1 MFPDTWAAELDKGV
15 TPALMARMAELWEER
30 AKARRG
36 GAAASLEEAPSPEP
50 EGSPITPETLS
61 RLVGAPWDP
70 TAIKAL
76 VEAARL
82 FRWPDAAEWELAPLA
97 EMLSSSALLP
107 NMLKQAQDDLKKSRA
122 GTVRAE
128 TQYLTLRDR
137 LQAILNDPGLMNPD
151 DCLQRVEDLCR
162 YAAIATGR
170 DAKPHTSAEIL
181 EGLKSIQRAALQSHE
196 LRAALRLPE
205 GMTWAAMVGKL
216 MDLMEAIEV
225 TVREADDEPL
235 KFPALIAGLRD
246 LHDEHGELK
255 AELKVLKTA
264 SAAVPKLRSEVEEI
278 SRDAE
283 LRIVETTRLER
294 ENTGLR
300 AEVEHLRTALEQ
312 SRAQAPALAKEKRR
326 EGTSGARWYKLW
338 YNGGASYA
346 TSAVEVHARRELNG
360 FCTKRGDFYPMHII
374 LRAEALELP
383 SPEPEMEVVY
393 QDRHE
398 MVERVES
405 DTVLF
410 YGGKWIGRSAWTPQN
425 VKLAKETDSD

>member
-36 GAAASLEEAPSPEP
+36 GAAASPEEAPSPEP

-137 LQAILNDPGLMNPD
+137 LQAILNDPALMNPD

-196 LRAALRLPE
+196 LRAALRLPD
-205 GMTWAAMVGKL
+205 GMIWAAMIGKL
-216 MDLMEAIEV
+216 TDLMEAVEAA
-225 TVREADDEPL
+225 VREAGDEPL

-246 LHDEHGELK
+246 LHDEHGEMA
-255 AELKVLKTA
+255 AELKELRA
-264 SAAVPKLRSEVEEI
+264 SNALLPQYRREIEEASI
-278 SRDAE
+278 DAE
-283 LRIVETTRLER
+283 LRAKELAHLER

-300 AEVEHLRTALEQ
+300 AEVERLRAELAQ
-312 SRAQAPALAKEKRR
+312 SKAQAPTKERRR
-326 EGTSGARWYKLW
+326 EGTPGARWYKLW
-338 YNGGASYA
+338 YSGSAHYITG
-346 TSAVEVHARRELNG
+346 AVEVYARRELNG
-360 FCTKRGDFYPMHII
+360 FCTKQGDFYPMHVI

-383 SPEPEMEVVY
+383 SPVPEMEIVY
-393 QDRHE
+393 QGHHE

-410 YGGKWIGRSAWTPQN
+410 YGGKWIGRSAWTPSN
-425 VKLAKETDSD
+425 IELAKETDSD